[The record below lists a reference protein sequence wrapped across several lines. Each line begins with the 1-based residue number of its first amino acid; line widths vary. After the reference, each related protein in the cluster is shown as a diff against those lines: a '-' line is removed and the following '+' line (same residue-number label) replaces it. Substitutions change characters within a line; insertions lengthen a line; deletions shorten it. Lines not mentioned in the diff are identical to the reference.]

1 MKKLDMFFVIDEY
14 FIICRWLQQLLWSS
28 WRFKCKWLEE
38 VGIKWGTRFVK
49 TCVSINYFVR
59 FFASNFDFPC
69 NLLQNDTYKDVFLW
83 VLRNILRNLCSSW
96 ATASA
101 PILCSLCYI
110 LFSWFLFSWTFSWLP
125 APPILTKHC
134 SKRFFWLEKNGVA
147 RKRGKLLRKED
158 NFQNSMMLIF
168 HLNRWY
174 PHL

>member
-49 TCVSINYFVR
+49 TYVSINYFVR

-83 VLRNILRNLCSSW
+83 VLRN
-96 ATASA
+96 
-101 PILCSLCYI
+101 
-110 LFSWFLFSWTFSWLP
+110 
-125 APPILTKHC
+125 
-134 SKRFFWLEKNGVA
+134 V
-147 RKRGKLLRKED
+147 LRKPLFTLGNRFCTNLVFVMLYPLFMVPLFMD
-158 NFQNSMMLIF
+158 IFLVTRTPNS
-168 HLNRWY
+168 Y
-174 PHL
+174 